1 MLETRKPDESIRLVV
16 VNDPAIESE
25 TDEGL
30 NALVKYSLDRDIN
43 GLRMVPGAQPTV
55 FVCRPLYGEAR
66 RWVRTFAG
74 SGNEAQALAAFQ
86 ACVTAIEHLR
96 MPDGSPWLPGETVK
110 AKWGA
115 ILSDD
120 AIKALSAA
128 GLDMVMEEIG
138 SACVQLANLTPGQ
151 KKVLSLPRGYEV
163 RPPERSTAATSPTP
177 PGSSSKDSCPPTG
190 EGG

>member
-25 TDEGL
+25 TEEGL
-30 NALVKYSLDRDIN
+30 TALVKYSLDRDVA

-66 RWVRTFAG
+66 RWVRGFGA
-74 SGNEAQALAAFQ
+74 SGEALAAFQ
-86 ACVTAIEHLR
+86 ACVTGIEGLR
-96 MPDGSPWLPGETVK
+96 MPSGQPWSAGQTVK
-110 AKWGA
+110 SKWGQ
-115 ILSDD
+115 ILSDECI
-120 AIKALSAA
+120 AELSAA

-151 KKVLSLPRGYEV
+151 KKALSLPRGYEV
-163 RPPERSTAATSPTP
+163 RPPERSTSATSPTP
-177 PGSSSKDSCPPTG
+177 PDSSSKASSPPTG